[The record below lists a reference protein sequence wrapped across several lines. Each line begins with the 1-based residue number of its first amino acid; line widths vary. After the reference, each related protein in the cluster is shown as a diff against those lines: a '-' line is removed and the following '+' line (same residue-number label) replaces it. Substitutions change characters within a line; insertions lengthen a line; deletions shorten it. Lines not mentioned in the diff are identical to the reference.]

1 MAIAQTTS
9 RRSRDW
15 SETAAKLLARY
26 QSVENLLEH
35 TNELK
40 GKQKEQIESHA
51 EQAKL
56 SKVLATI
63 NQAVPI
69 DYQWSALALQSPSNE
84 ALSALFSELEFR
96 TLGKRLFGDRYQH
109 AGDREAEANFTLSGE
124 LSPDAQIKPHATAQE
139 QQAEETAPV
148 AIEENSATLKHL
160 DKTQVRY
167 QLIKEDSDLKSLI
180 QAIERSQ
187 CFAFDTETG
196 LSTHKSQTSRGLPLS
211 PKKTKVGFCLINP
224 STIPSSRHY
233 LPIQTLQKLVI
244 TWNMI
249 YPYYKTTGLM

>member
-1 MAIAQTTS
+1 MVTPDKDFGQLVSEKIHMYRPSRKGDGAEIWGIAEILEKWDIQNTQQVIDMLGLCGDS
-9 RRSRDW
+9 SDNIPGVPGIGPK
-15 SETAAKLLARY
+15 TAAKLLARY

-96 TLGKRLFGDRYQH
+96 TLGKRLFGD
-109 AGDREAEANFTLSGE
+109 
-124 LSPDAQIKPHATAQE
+124 
-139 QQAEETAPV
+139 
-148 AIEENSATLKHL
+148 
-160 DKTQVRY
+160 
-167 QLIKEDSDLKSLI
+167 
-180 QAIERSQ
+180 
-187 CFAFDTETG
+187 
-196 LSTHKSQTSRGLPLS
+196 PLS
-211 PKKTKVGFCLINP
+211 ARGR
-224 STIPSSRHY
+224 S
-233 LPIQTLQKLVI
+233 
-244 TWNMI
+244 
-249 YPYYKTTGLM
+249 